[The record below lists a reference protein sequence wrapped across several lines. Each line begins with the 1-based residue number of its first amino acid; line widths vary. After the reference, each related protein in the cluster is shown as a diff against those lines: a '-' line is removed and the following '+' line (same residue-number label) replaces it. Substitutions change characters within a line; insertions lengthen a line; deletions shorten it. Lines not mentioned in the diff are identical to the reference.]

1 MEDIRLTGV
10 RKTYGKEVA
19 VENMDLLVEPGDFLT
34 ILGPSGCGKTTTLRL
49 IAGLEEPDR
58 GEIHLADRLVFSRE
72 QGVIVPPENR
82 NLGLIF
88 QSYALW
94 PHMTVRRNI
103 TLGLEHARLPREKID
118 RRLQQA
124 LEKVQLEELRD
135 RYPSELSGGQQQR
148 VAVARLIAM
157 EPTILLMDEPLSN
170 LDAMLRVDMRGE
182 LRRLHK
188 DLEAT
193 TVYVTH
199 DQVEALTL
207 SDTVVVMDKAVVQ
220 QQASPYDIYHRP
232 ASLFVAEF
240 VGNPRINRLDGMVR
254 GGNGET
260 TVDFGDFSVPFDANL
275 NVRNGSV
282 VATLRPEAIQLSKTE
297 KEGWLKVR
305 IDAVQPTGS
314 ETVIKTSSDRLK
326 LTVLQPGF
334 FQMATDDP
342 LWLRFE
348 AESLNFFDSE
358 TGKNLAA

>member
-1 MEDIRLTGV
+1 MDDIRLTGV

-19 VENMDLLVEPGDFLT
+19 VENMDLRVEPGDFLT
-34 ILGPSGCGKTTTLRL
+34 ILGPSGCGKTTTLRM

-58 GEIHLADRLVFSRE
+58 GEISLADRLVFSRD
-72 QGVIVPPENR
+72 QGVLVPPENR

-94 PHMTVRRNI
+94 PHMTVKRNI
-103 TLGLEHARLPREKID
+103 TLGLEHARLPRDHIKGQLD
-118 RRLQQA
+118 KALQ
-124 LEKVQLEELRD
+124 KVQLEDLQERF
-135 RYPSELSGGQQQR
+135 PSELSGGQQQR

-170 LDAMLRVDMRGE
+170 LDAMLRVDMRTE
-182 LRRLHK
+182 LKRLHK

-232 ASLFVAEF
+232 ATLFVAEF
-240 VGNPRINRLDGMVR
+240 VGNPRINRLEGSII
-254 GGNGET
+254 GINGET
-260 TVDFGDFSVPFDANL
+260 RIDFGDYSVPVKKGLEARDGNFF
-275 NVRNGSV
+275 
-282 VATLRPEAIQLSKTE
+282 ATLRPEAIEISNTE

-314 ETVIKTSSDRLK
+314 ETVIKTSSDQLH

-334 FQMATDDP
+334 FQMNTDDP
-342 LWLRFE
+342 LWLSFG

-358 TGKNLAA
+358 TGKNLVH

>member
-1 MEDIRLTGV
+1 MDDIRLTGV

-19 VENMDLLVEPGDFLT
+19 VENMDLRVEPGDFLT
-34 ILGPSGCGKTTTLRL
+34 ILGPSGCGKTTTLRM

-58 GEIHLADRLVFSRE
+58 GEIHLADRLVFSRD
-72 QGVIVPPENR
+72 QGVLVPPENR

-94 PHMTVRRNI
+94 PHMSVRRNI
-103 TLGLEHARLPREKID
+103 TLGLEHARLSRDHVEGQLRK
-118 RRLQQA
+118 A
-124 LEKVQLEELRD
+124 SEKVQLEDLRD

-148 VAVARLIAM
+148 VAVARLIAT
-157 EPTILLMDEPLSN
+157 EPSILLMDEPLSN
-170 LDAMLRVDMRGE
+170 LDAMLRVDMRSE

-188 DLEAT
+188 ELEAT

-232 ASLFVAEF
+232 ATLFVAEF
-240 VGNPRINRLDGMVR
+240 VGNPRINRLEGKIR
-254 GGNGET
+254 RENGKTRIE
-260 TVDFGDFSVPFDANL
+260 FGDYSVPVEGNFVA
-275 NVRNGSV
+275 RNGNV
-282 VATLRPEAIQLSKTE
+282 FATLRPEAIQLSKTE

-314 ETVIKTSSDRLK
+314 ETVIKTSSDRLQ

-334 FQMATDDP
+334 FQMAMDDP
-342 LWLRFE
+342 LWLSFDGD
-348 AESLNFFDSE
+348 SLNFFDSE
-358 TGKNLAA
+358 TGKNLAH

>member
-1 MEDIRLTGV
+1 MDDIRLMGV

-34 ILGPSGCGKTTTLRL
+34 ILGPSGCGKTTTLRM

-58 GEIHLADRLVFSRE
+58 GEIHLADRMVFSRE
-72 QGVIVPPENR
+72 QGVLVPPENR

-103 TLGLEHARLPREKID
+103 TLGLEHARLSRDHIVRQLHK
-118 RRLQQA
+118 A
-124 LEKVQLEELRD
+124 LEKVQLEDLQE

-157 EPTILLMDEPLSN
+157 EPSILLMDEPLSN
-170 LDAMLRVDMRGE
+170 LDAMLRVDMRTE

-188 DLEAT
+188 DLGAT

-220 QQASPYDIYHRP
+220 QQATPYDIYHRP
-232 ASLFVAEF
+232 ATLFVAEF
-240 VGNPRINRLDGMVR
+240 VGNPRINRMEGSISGV
-254 GGNGET
+254 NGKT
-260 TVDFGDFSVPFDANL
+260 RIDFGDYSVPVERGFDAREGNIF
-275 NVRNGSV
+275 
-282 VATLRPEAIQLSKTE
+282 ATLRPEAIKISKSE

-305 IDAVQPTGS
+305 IKAVQPTGS
-314 ETVIKTSSDRLK
+314 ETVIKTSSDRLN

-334 FQMATDDP
+334 FQMDTDES
-342 LWLRFE
+342 LWLSFDG
-348 AESLNFFDSE
+348 ESLNFFDFE
-358 TGKNLAA
+358 TGKNLVH

>member
-72 QGVIVPPENR
+72 QGVLVPPENR

-103 TLGLEHARLPREKID
+103 TLGLEHARLPREHID
-118 RRLQQA
+118 RQLHQA

-240 VGNPRINRLDGMVR
+240 VGNPRINRLDGMIH
-254 GGNGET
+254 GENGET
-260 TVDFGDFSVPFDANL
+260 MVDFGDYSVPVEANL
-275 NVRNGSV
+275 DVRNGSV

-348 AESLNFFDSE
+348 RESLNFFDSE
-358 TGKNLAA
+358 TGNNLAA